1 MRAASWRW
9 STLLVA
15 GMLAVLDCPLPL
27 LSPLPFTVTQPAST
41 SDSRPT
47 PSSGL
52 RRMRHPLLHTLAY
65 PGAAPGAVVHLPGQL
80 AAGRVDVV
88 AAGTAQHGEDAGVE
102 QLGLERVDGRGVRA
116 LEARAGEGIERYQV
130 DLAGRQAAH
139 EADQLL
145 RMLRLIVHAL
155 HQGVFEGDRGARLA
169 RDPALAGRGEL
180 GQRIALVERHQL
192 GAQLVVRRVQRYR

>member
-27 LSPLPFTVTQPAST
+27 LSPLPFTVTQPAS
-41 SDSRPT
+41 
-47 PSSGL
+47 SSV
-52 RRMRHPLLHTLAY
+52 RCMRHPLLHTLAY

-88 AAGTAQHGEDAGVE
+88 AAGTAQHGEDAGVQ
-102 QLGLERVDGRGVRA
+102 QLGLERADGLGVRT
-116 LEARAGEGIERYQV
+116 LEARAREGIERYQV

-139 EADQLL
+139 EADQ
-145 RMLRLIVHAL
+145 
-155 HQGVFEGDRGARLA
+155 
-169 RDPALAGRGEL
+169 
-180 GQRIALVERHQL
+180 
-192 GAQLVVRRVQRYR
+192 